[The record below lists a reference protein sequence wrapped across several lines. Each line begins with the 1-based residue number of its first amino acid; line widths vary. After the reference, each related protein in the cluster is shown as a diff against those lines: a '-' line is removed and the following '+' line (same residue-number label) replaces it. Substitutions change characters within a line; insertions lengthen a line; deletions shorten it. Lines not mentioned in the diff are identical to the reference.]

1 MEEDGRE
8 KQRKVERRIPLIS
21 GEETSTPAREIS
33 DNDHAKNLI

>member
-8 KQRKVERRIPLIS
+8 KQRKEERRIPLRN

-33 DNDHAKNLI
+33 DNDHAEN